1 MSLTDFASQQGVSI
15 KEQKSALRW
24 IVIHAPVEMLLRGR
38 RYLDNDVLIVLG
50 KIGEGVMVAIDD
62 EERPHL
68 RAGFNSSVF
77 VISESALRCYP
88 LPLAIALDSEMIV
101 APLRTVRPF

>member
-15 KEQKSALRW
+15 KEQESALRW
-24 IVIHAPVEMLLRGR
+24 IAIHAPVEMRLRSR
-38 RYLDNDVLIVLG
+38 RYLDDDVLIALG

-68 RAGFNSSVF
+68 RAGLDSSVF
-77 VISESALRCYP
+77 VISESAPRCYP
-88 LPLAIALDSEMIV
+88 LPLAIALDSEMIA
-101 APLRTVRPF
+101 APLRTARPF